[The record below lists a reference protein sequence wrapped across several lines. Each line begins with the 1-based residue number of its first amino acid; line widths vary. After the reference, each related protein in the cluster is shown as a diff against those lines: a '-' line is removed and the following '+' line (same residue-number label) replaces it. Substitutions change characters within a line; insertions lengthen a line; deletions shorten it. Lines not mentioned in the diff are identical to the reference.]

1 MNNDLQT
8 EVVEDLNRR
17 KKRSREFLRNLTP
30 AEKIAK
36 LVDLQEHYYQTLSI
50 REAGGGRAIPD
61 KWRKWHKARYENV

>member
-1 MNNDLQT
+1 MENNLQT
-8 EVVEDLNRR
+8 EVVADLNHR
-17 KKRSREFLRNLTP
+17 KQRSREFLRNLTP

-61 KWRKWHKARYENV
+61 KWRKWHKARHENV